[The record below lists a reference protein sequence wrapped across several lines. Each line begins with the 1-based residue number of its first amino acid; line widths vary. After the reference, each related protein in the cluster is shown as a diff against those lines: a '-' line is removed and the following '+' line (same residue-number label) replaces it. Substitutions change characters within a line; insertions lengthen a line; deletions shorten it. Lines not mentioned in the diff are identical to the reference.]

1 MYISEEEKASISSI
15 LPILYGIIENLSIT
29 DEDLVTIKEFKVTV
43 TESIKRRWSLDNL
56 CPILALS
63 AILDARFKQLKF
75 LEDIQKSAIIDALKS
90 NLEIV
95 AEVQED
101 QEPQDCVIVDE
112 IDEEGSSHPQV
123 KDKVSTIDSSETPD
137 APLAKRC
144 KKNQPWIFYLDQKKM
159 KKALPSRMS

>member
-1 MYISEEEKASISSI
+1 MLAYCISEEEKASISSI

-43 TESIKRRWSLDNL
+43 AESIKQRWSLDSL

-75 LEDIQKSAIIDALKS
+75 LDIQKSAIIDALKS

-95 AEVQED
+95 LEVQED

-112 IDEEGSSHPQV
+112 I
-123 KDKVSTIDSSETPD
+123 
-137 APLAKRC
+137 
-144 KKNQPWIFYLDQKKM
+144 
-159 KKALPSRMS
+159 